1 MDQSQIQNIVQ
12 KLMGE
17 YGWMV
22 LAAMAVFFLK
32 DVTSNLV
39 SGLMFLWG
47 SDFDE
52 DDIVYIGG
60 SKKARI
66 VRQTM
71 TKTVFYIYDSERK
84 LLIPNKN
91 LYSLKCEKA
100 LPKNGDEDE

>member
-22 LAAMAVFFLK
+22 LAAMAVFLLK

-52 DDIVYIGG
+52 DDIVYIDGN
-60 SKKARI
+60 KKARI

-71 TKTVFYIYDSERK
+71 TKTVFYIYDTERK
-84 LLIPNKN
+84 LVVPNKS
-91 LYSLKCEKA
+91 LYSLKCEKE
-100 LPKNGDEDE
+100 LPKNGGL

>member
-1 MDQSQIQNIVQ
+1 MDQSEVQNIVQ

-17 YGWMV
+17 YGWMA
-22 LAAMAVFFLK
+22 LAAMAVFLLK
-32 DVTSNLV
+32 DVTANLV

-52 DDIVYIGG
+52 DDVVYIGG
-60 SKKARI
+60 TKRARI

-71 TKTVFYIYDSERK
+71 TKTVFYLYDTDRK
-84 LLIPNKN
+84 LIIPNKN

-100 LPKNGDEDE
+100 LPKNGDD